1 MMSRKDL
8 AKRMIAI
15 TIILS
20 KCAYVITS
28 TGNVGAWISIYRGTA
43 SNLYQF
49 DANAQLRAP

>member
-28 TGNVGAWISIYRGTA
+28 TGNVGAWIAIYRGTP

-49 DANAQLRAP
+49 DNNAQLQAP